1 MDGVADP
8 VGSCAQR
15 MERGFCRLLPG
26 GFGYAWRDGSV
37 CRALRQSMRAHPDT
51 IVAAATPPGRGGVGI
66 VRVSGPKAPEIAAV
80 ILGELP
86 PARRATFARFLDARQ
101 EPLDAGLVLF
111 FPAPHSYTGEHV
123 LELQGHG
130 GPLVMESVVA
140 RVLEIGAR
148 RALPGEFTQ
157 RAFLNDKLDL
167 AQAEAIAD
175 LIDAGSRAAARAA
188 MRSLQGEFS
197 AMVRG
202 LTDAVIDLRTYVE
215 AAIDFP
221 EEEIDFLADVQLAER
236 FQTVREHFEGV
247 EQSARQGRLLR
258 EGMTV
263 VIAGRPNAGKS
274 SLLNRLAGYDAA
286 IVTPIPGTTRDVVR
300 ERIDI
305 DGMPLHVLDTAGLRQ
320 GGDVVEEEGVRR
332 AQVEMTRADRVLFVV
347 DATEDPAAKAFAE
360 ESQRMPRDVPVTL
373 VFNKCDLAVGIPVA
387 DTITGPPRVTVSAL
401 TGKGLDVLRAH
412 LKLSMGYQTI
422 DGGTV
427 SARKRH
433 LEALARARQNVEE
446 AHRQLLERRA
456 GELVAEE
463 LRGAQQ
469 ALNEITGEFTSEDL
483 LGRIFA
489 SFCIGK

>member
-1 MDGVADP
+1 
-8 VGSCAQR
+8 
-15 MERGFCRLLPG
+15 
-26 GFGYAWRDGSV
+26 
-37 CRALRQSMRAHPDT
+37 MRRTDT
-51 IVAAATPPGRGGVGI
+51 IVAAATPPGRGGIAI
-66 VRVSGPKAPEIAAV
+66 VRLSGPKVPEIAAV

-86 PARRATFARFLDARQ
+86 PARRAILARFLDAQR
-101 EPLDAGLVLF
+101 ETIDVGLALF
-111 FPAPHSYTGEHV
+111 FPSPHSYTGEHV

-130 GPLVMESVVA
+130 GALVVEALVSRLV
-140 RVLEIGAR
+140 EIGGR

-167 AQAEAIAD
+167 TQAEAIAD

-202 LTDAVIDLRTYVE
+202 LTDAIIELRTYVE

-221 EEEIDFLADVQLAER
+221 EEEIDFLADEELAAR
-236 FQTVREHFEGV
+236 FRAVNEHFEGV

-258 EGMTV
+258 EGMTI

-286 IVTPIPGTTRDVVR
+286 IVTPIPGTTRDIVR

-305 DGMPLHVLDTAGLRQ
+305 DGMPLHVLDTAGLRE
-320 GGDVVEEEGVRR
+320 GADLVEAEGIRR
-332 AQVEMTRADRVLFVV
+332 ATAEMVRADRVLFVIDLV
-347 DATEDPAAKAFAE
+347 ADPGGSAFRAEAA
-360 ESQRMPRDVPVTL
+360 RMPADVPVTL
-373 VFNKCDLAVGIPVA
+373 VYNKCDLAAGLPVA
-387 DTITGPPRVTVSAL
+387 DTNTGPPSVTISAA
-401 TGKGLDVLRAH
+401 TGKGLDGLRAH
-412 LKLSMGYQTI
+412 LKQCMGYQTV
-422 DGGTV
+422 DTGTV
-427 SARKRH
+427 SARQRH
-433 LEALARARQNVEE
+433 LESLQRARAQVAE
-446 AHRQLLERRA
+446 AERQLREQRA

-469 ALNEITGEFTSEDL
+469 ALNQITGEFTTEDL
-483 LGRIFA
+483 LGRIFS

>member
-1 MDGVADP
+1 MGKV
-8 VGSCAQR
+8 
-15 MERGFCRLLPG
+15 
-26 GFGYAWRDGSV
+26 
-37 CRALRQSMRAHPDT
+37 DT
-51 IVAAATPPGRGGVGI
+51 IVAAATPPGRGGVGV
-66 VRVSGPKAPEIAAV
+66 VRVSGPKVPEIAAV

-86 PARRATFARFLDARQ
+86 LPRRATFARFMDTHQ
-101 EPLDAGLVLF
+101 ETIDAGLALF

-130 GPLVMESVVA
+130 GALVIETLVA
-140 RVLEIGAR
+140 RVIEIGAR
-148 RALPGEFTQ
+148 RAQPGEFTQ

-175 LIDAGSRAAARAA
+175 LIDAGSRAAVRAA

-197 AMVRG
+197 AMIRG
-202 LTDAVIDLRTYVE
+202 LTDAVIELRTYVE

-221 EEEIDFLADVQLAER
+221 EEEVDFLADEQLAER
-236 FQTVREHFEGV
+236 FQAVRDHFDGV

-274 SLLNRLAGYDAA
+274 SLLNKLAGYEAA
-286 IVTPIPGTTRDVVR
+286 IVTAIPGTTRDVVR

-320 GGDVVEEEGVRR
+320 GGDVVEEEGIRR
-332 AQVEMTRADRVLFVV
+332 AKVEMTRADRVLFVI
-347 DATEDPAAKAFAE
+347 DACEDPSGSAFHE
-360 ESQRMPRDVPVTL
+360 ESARMPPDVPVTL
-373 VFNKCDLAVGIPVA
+373 IFNKCDLAVGIPVA
-387 DTITGPPRVTVSAL
+387 DTFAGPPRITVSAT
-401 TGKGLDVLRAH
+401 TGKGIDLLRAH
-412 LKLSMGYQTI
+412 LKLCMGYQTT
-422 DGGTV
+422 DTGTV
-427 SARKRH
+427 SARQRH
-433 LEALARARQNVEE
+433 LESLARARRNVDE
-446 AHRQLLERRA
+446 AQRQLQDRRA

-469 ALNEITGEFTSEDL
+469 ALNEITGEFTSDDL
-483 LGRIFA
+483 LGRIFS